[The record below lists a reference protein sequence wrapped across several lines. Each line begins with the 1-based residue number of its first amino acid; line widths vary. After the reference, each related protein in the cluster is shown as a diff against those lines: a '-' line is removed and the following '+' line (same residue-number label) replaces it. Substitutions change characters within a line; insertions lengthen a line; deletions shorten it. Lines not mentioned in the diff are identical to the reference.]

1 MPLLASVGKKICL
14 TRPNCI
20 SWEMDDDVVSRGTGD
35 FPQGTSG
42 INSHPPLRHMT
53 CKKKHIHKV
62 VSALSMEDIAAAVTS
77 NASTFHPDIH
87 QTHPHLPAPGPDK
100 WTNSIDR
107 PISSFK
113 FLLQSSTEGKK
124 DICARKREEFELLLQ
139 G

>member
-1 MPLLASVGKKICL
+1 MPLSASVGKKICL

-20 SWEMDDDVVSRGTGD
+20 SWEMDDDVLPRYRGFPSRNKWHKFT
-35 FPQGTSG
+35 
-42 INSHPPLRHMT
+42 PPLRHMT